1 MHASF
6 FLKALIGITVIIE
19 AAEVQLHSRSYR
31 LLDRRQKGRGGGGNG
46 RGKGGGGQGQ
56 AGNNGKGNGNGNN
69 DLELDPSV
77 INTGSQITGLEKNAD
92 PGQAPSVPSQNNNIN
107 FCSGKTITDGLQN
120 KDGSCNPGE

>member
-46 RGKGGGGQGQ
+46 RGKGGDGQGQ
-56 AGNNGKGNGNGNN
+56 AGNNGKGKGNGNN
-69 DLELDPSV
+69 ELELDPSV

-92 PGQAPSVPSQNNNIN
+92 PGQAPSVP
-107 FCSGKTITDGLQN
+107 
-120 KDGSCNPGE
+120 